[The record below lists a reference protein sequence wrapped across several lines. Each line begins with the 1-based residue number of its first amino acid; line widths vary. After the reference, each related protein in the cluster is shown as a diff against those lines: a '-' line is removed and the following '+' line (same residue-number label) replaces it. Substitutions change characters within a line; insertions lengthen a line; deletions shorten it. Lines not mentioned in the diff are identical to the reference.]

1 MTGRATSLLPRA
13 TGCARLARADCRG
26 NGRAERLERGNPRDL
41 RGFQVPLRD
50 GRLAHDPLEE
60 PHETNFVETVTGGWR
75 IEGYDDWSHVASFK
89 VSPRSFLP

>member
-1 MTGRATSLLPRA
+1 VPTVVETV
-13 TGCARLARADCRG
+13 ARSAL
-26 NGRAERLERGNPRDL
+26 NEE
-41 RGFQVPLRD
+41 VPLRD

-75 IEGYDDWSHVASFK
+75 IEGYDDRSHVASFK